1 MHTVVKSGVMTSSHE
16 SDTFD
21 IGDDLTVHRL
31 GFGAMSLAGS
41 HNMGWTD
48 DVNGAKQVLQ
58 HAIDLGVDFVD
69 TADMYGNGSS
79 ELLVG
84 DSVDAARDDVVIAT
98 KGGIL
103 KQPDATT
110 VLNGEPTYLRNAALR
125 SRIRLGVDAIDLY
138 QYHRPDPDVP
148 IEESARA
155 LADLVDAGVV
165 RHVGLSNVTVDQI
178 EAAREIVDIAT
189 VQNRFNI
196 GDREQGDVLDACE
209 DAGIGFI
216 PWYPLGAGDLGDKAD
231 AVEEIA
237 DAHDATT
244 QQIALAWLLHRSE
257 VTLPIPGTSSVD
269 HLHDNVAATH
279 IDLSDEEMSRLNE

>member
-189 VQNRFNI
+189 VQNEYSVANRAN
-196 GDREQGDVLDACE
+196 DDVLEYCE
-209 DAGIGFI
+209 DNGIGFI
-216 PWYPLGAGDLGDKAD
+216 PYSPLDKAALGERTDALD
-231 AVEEIA
+231 AVA
-237 DAHDATT
+237 AAHGATRY
-244 QQIALAWLLHRSE
+244 QIALTWLLARSP
-257 VTLPIPGTSSVD
+257 VILPIPGTADSE
-269 HLHDNVAATH
+269 HLAENVAATG
-279 IDLSDEEMSRLNE
+279 IELTDDELARLT

>member
-189 VQNRFNI
+189 VQNEYSVANRAN
-196 GDREQGDVLDACE
+196 DDVLEYCE
-209 DAGIGFI
+209 DNGIGFI
-216 PWYPLGAGDLGDKAD
+216 PYSPLDKAALGERTD
-231 AVEEIA
+231 VLDEIA
-237 DAHDATT
+237 AAHDATRY
-244 QQIALAWLLHRSE
+244 QVALAWLLARSP
-257 VTLPIPGTSSVD
+257 VILPIPGTAD
-269 HLHDNVAATH
+269 PEHLAENVAATR
-279 IDLSDEEMSRLNE
+279 IELSDDELSRLA